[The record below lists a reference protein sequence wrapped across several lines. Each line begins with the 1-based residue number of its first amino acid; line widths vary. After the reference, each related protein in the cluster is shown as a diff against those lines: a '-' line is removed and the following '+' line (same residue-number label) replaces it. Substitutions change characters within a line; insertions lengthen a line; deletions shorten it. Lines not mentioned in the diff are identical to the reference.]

1 MSIIK
6 ELYYGNICPCE
17 MPIIKTEEYQTALKK
32 FVDYEKRLLEMLSNE
47 ERELYNKM
55 MENKIAIEMMEGVE
69 KFKSGFKLGA
79 KFMMESL
86 D

>member
-1 MSIIK
+1 MSIIE

-32 FVDYEKRLLEMLSNE
+32 LVDYEKSLLETLSNE
-47 ERELYNKM
+47 QRELYNKM
-55 MENKIAIEMMEGVE
+55 MENKIVVEMTESVE

-79 KFMMESL
+79 KFMQESL